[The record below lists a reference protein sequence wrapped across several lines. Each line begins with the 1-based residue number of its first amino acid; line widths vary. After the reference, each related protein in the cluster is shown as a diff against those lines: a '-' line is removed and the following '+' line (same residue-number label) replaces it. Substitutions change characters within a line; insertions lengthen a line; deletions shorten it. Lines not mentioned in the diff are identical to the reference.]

1 MSSPPVAIVGAGL
14 VTSVGLTAPAA
25 CAAMRAGITNHTE
38 TRFMGADGEWIMA
51 AQVPLEKPWRGRAKL
66 VKMAAMAIR
75 EALEPLGDIA
85 QGALPLLLCVAE
97 HDRPGRLD
105 GLDDALFGELETEL
119 GMRFNPTASA
129 VVPQGRASVTLALMQ
144 ARKLLLADQL
154 LPHVLI
160 TATDSLLV
168 APTLAAYSEQER
180 LLTARNS
187 NGFVPGE
194 GAGAVV
200 ISTVQQQTVPQLLC
214 LGIGRSVEAAH
225 LASEDPLRA
234 DGLTEAIK
242 NALADAGC
250 EMGDVDFRIADN
262 SGEQYYFKE
271 AALALS
277 RTLRIRKEEFDLW
290 HPADCIGEVGAAI
303 GTAIFA
309 KALAASQKAYAR
321 GRGILVHAGN
331 DAGRR
336 TAAVLRYSGGV

>member
-14 VTSVGLTAPAA
+14 VTSIGLTAPAA

-51 AQVPLEKPWRGRAKL
+51 AQVPLEKPWRGRVKL

-75 EALEPLGDIA
+75 EALAPLGDIA
-85 QGALPLLLCVAE
+85 PESLPLLLCVAE
-97 HDRPGRLD
+97 HERPGRLD
-105 GLDDALFGELETEL
+105 GLDDALFGEIETEL

-154 LPHVLI
+154 LPRVLI
-160 TATDSLLV
+160 AATDSLLV
-168 APTLAAYSEQER
+168 ARTLAVYGEQER
-180 LLTARNS
+180 LLTAHNS
-187 NGFVPGE
+187 NGFIPGE

-200 ISTVQQQTVPQLLC
+200 ISMLRDENAPQLLC
-214 LGIGRSVEAAH
+214 LGTGRGAEAAH
-225 LASEDPLRA
+225 LLSEEPLRA
-234 DGLTEAIK
+234 SGLTEAIRS
-242 NALADAGC
+242 ALEDAGC
-250 EMGDVDFRIADN
+250 DMGDLDFRITDI